1 MNKCMKLNA
10 LGAAIL
16 TSMMVAGPVSVS
28 MAQETVALEFGERK
42 ATDLRLAIG
51 QSQIIQSAVPLEQ
64 VVIGSPDVADIKLL
78 SSRRVL
84 ILGIKPGRT
93 NLVFR
98 QKDGDLVALMEV
110 SVGYDLTG
118 IKYKLHELMP
128 HEPGMQVRDM
138 NDRVILSGE
147 VSSTLAMDKAL
158 SVARSFV
165 PAEKVTNLLQ
175 VAGGQQVMLEARI
188 AEVSRSSMKELGIE
202 GQFLDG
208 SGKWG
213 VVMGKPLANSFGTI
227 SPQDFVSASTANPVS
242 SLLLPPAVGP
252 NSLRLS
258 LQALEEKGLAK
269 TLAEPNIVA
278 LSGQEANFLAG
289 GEFPIPVAQNSNAT
303 TSTITVDY
311 KTFGVGLR
319 FTPTV
324 LDSDKINLKLLTEV
338 SEVNAI
344 NSFIVNELTLPSFST
359 RKAGTTVE
367 LADGQSFAIAG
378 LMSNS
383 LDNAISQFPL
393 LGNIP
398 VLGAL
403 FRSTKYQRNETELVV
418 VITARLV
425 GPVNKGRLA
434 MPTDIILPPSDI
446 DQYLLG
452 RLHGGRDSRS
462 SASGSGGKSS
472 SRANQGGLEGMF
484 GHQLNQENGN
494 VQN

>member
-1 MNKCMKLNA
+1 MKKCMKRRS

-16 TSMMVAGPVSVS
+16 MSLLAIGVV
-28 MAQETVALEFGERK
+28 QESIAAEVDTVLLEFGQRK
-42 ATDLRLAIG
+42 STDLRLAIG

-64 VVIGSPDVADIKLL
+64 VVIGSPEIADIKLL

-98 QKDGDLVALMEV
+98 QKDGDLVALMDV

-118 IKYKLHELMP
+118 IKFKLHELMP
-128 HEPGMQVRDM
+128 HEPGMEVRDT

-147 VSSTLAMDKAL
+147 VSSALAMDKAL

-165 PAEKVTNLLQ
+165 PAEKVTNLMQ

-188 AEVSRSSMKELGIE
+188 AEVSRGSMKELGLE

-213 VVMGKPLANSFGTI
+213 VVMGKPLTNAFGTI
-227 SPQDFVSASTANPVS
+227 SRPDFISASSVAALTIPF
-242 SLLLPPAVGP
+242 
-252 NSLRLS
+252 NSLRVS
-258 LQALEEKGLAK
+258 LKALEEKGLAK
-269 TLAEPNIVA
+269 TLAEPNLVA

-289 GEFPIPVAQNSNAT
+289 GEYPIPVSQNAT
-303 TSTITVDY
+303 NGNITVDY
-311 KTFGVGLR
+311 KTFGVALR

-324 LDSDKINLKLLTEV
+324 LESDKINLKLLSEV
-338 SEVNAI
+338 SEVDSI
-344 NSFIVNELTLPSFST
+344 NSFTVNNLKLPSFST
-359 RKAGTTVE
+359 RRAGTTVE

-383 LDNAISQFPL
+383 MDNAISQFPL

-403 FRSTKYQRNETELVV
+403 FRSTKFQRHETELVIV
-418 VITARLV
+418 VTARLV
-425 GPVNKGRLA
+425 KPVNKNRLA
-434 MPTDIILPPSDI
+434 LPTDVVVPPNDF

-452 RLHGGRDSRS
+452 RMQGRHVKRPEASTSTARS
-462 SASGSGGKSS
+462 SSGGV
-472 SRANQGGLEGMF
+472 EGMF
-484 GHQLNQENGN
+484 GHQLTQENGN
-494 VQN
+494 AYN

>member
-1 MNKCMKLNA
+1 MKTSMKLHA
-10 LGAAIL
+10 LGAAL
-16 TSMMVAGPVSVS
+16 LATALVAVPVTAVQ
-28 MAQETVALEFGERK
+28 AAETVALEFGERK
-42 ATDLRLAIG
+42 PTDLRLAIG

-64 VVIGSPDVADIKLL
+64 VVIGSPEVADIKLL

-128 HEPGMQVRDM
+128 HEPGMQVRDT

-147 VSSTLAMDKAL
+147 VSSALSMDKAL

-188 AEVSRSSMKELGIE
+188 AEVKRDSLKELGIN

-213 VVMGKPLANSFGTI
+213 VVMGNPLNNAPFGTV
-227 SPQDFVSASTANPVS
+227 SPQNFVSSSTVAGLVGQG
-242 SLLLPPAVGP
+242 LPA

-258 LQALEEKGLAK
+258 LQALEKKGLAK
-269 TLAEPNIVA
+269 SLAEPNLVA

-289 GEFPIPVAQNSNAT
+289 GEFPIPVAQSENG
-303 TSTITVDY
+303 TITVEY

-338 SEVNAI
+338 SEVDR
-344 NSFIVNELTLPSFST
+344 SETFIVNNLTLPSFLT
-359 RKAGTTVE
+359 RRAGTTVE
-367 LADGQSFAIAG
+367 LADGQSFAVAG
-378 LMSNS
+378 LMSNNM
-383 LDNAISQFPL
+383 DNAVRQFPM

-403 FRSTKYQRNETELVV
+403 FRSTEFQRNESEIVV
-418 VITARLV
+418 VVTARLV

-434 MPTDIILPPSDI
+434 LPTDVILAPNDI

-452 RLHGGRDSRS
+452 RMQGRVKDRPEPSSTGTAKR
-462 SASGSGGKSS
+462 SASG
-472 SRANQGGLEGMF
+472 GLDGMY
-484 GHQLNQENGN
+484 GHQLNRENGN

>member
-1 MNKCMKLNA
+1 MKKCMKLHA

-16 TSMMVAGPVSVS
+16 ASLLAAGPVQKSI
-28 MAQETVALEFGERK
+28 AADTVALEFGERK
-42 ATDLRLAIG
+42 STDLRLAIG

-98 QKDGDLVALMEV
+98 QKDGDLVALMDV

-118 IKYKLHELMP
+118 IKYKLNELMP
-128 HEPGMQVRDM
+128 NESGMQVRDT

-147 VSSTLAMDKAL
+147 VSSALAMDKAL

-165 PAEKVTNLLQ
+165 PSEKVTNLLQ
-175 VAGGQQVMLEARI
+175 VGGGQQVMLEARI
-188 AEVSRSSMKELGIE
+188 AEVSRSSMKELGLE
-202 GQFLDG
+202 SQFLDG

-213 VVMGKPLANSFGTI
+213 VVMGKAMSNPFGTI
-227 SPQDFVSASTANPVS
+227 SPQDFATASAVNPVS
-242 SLLLPPAVGP
+242 SLGLPF
-252 NSLRLS
+252 NSLRIS

-269 TLAEPNIVA
+269 TLAEPNLVA

-289 GEFPIPVAQNSNAT
+289 GEFPIPVAQSGTA
-303 TSTITVDY
+303 SSITVDY

-324 LDSDKINLKLLTEV
+324 LDSDKINLKLVSEV
-338 SEVNAI
+338 SEVDAI
-344 NSFIVNELTLPSFST
+344 NSLTLAGIKLPSFAT
-359 RKAGTTVE
+359 RRAGTTVE

-383 LDNAISQFPL
+383 MDNAISQFPL

-418 VITARLV
+418 VVTARLV
-425 GPVNKGRLA
+425 GAVNKGRIALPTDVF
-434 MPTDIILPPSDI
+434 MPTTDI

-452 RLHGGRDSRS
+452 KLQGRSVARPQPS
-462 SASGSGGKSS
+462 TRKASNS
-472 SRANQGGLEGMF
+472 QGGLEGAF
-484 GHQLNQENGN
+484 GHQLTQEKTN
-494 VQN
+494 VQD

>member
-1 MNKCMKLNA
+1 MKNCMRRHA

-16 TSMMVAGPVSVS
+16 ASLLTAATVQESVA
-28 MAQETVALEFGERK
+28 AEADTVALEFGERK
-42 ATDLRLAIG
+42 STDLRLAIG

-78 SSRRVL
+78 SARRVL

-98 QKDGDLVALMEV
+98 QKDGDLVALMDV
-110 SVGYDLTG
+110 SVGYDLSG

-128 HEPGMQVRDM
+128 NEQGIQVRDT

-147 VSSTLAMDKAL
+147 ASSAIAQDKAL
-158 SVARSFV
+158 AVARSFV
-165 PAEKVTNLLQ
+165 PADKVTNLLQ

-188 AEVSRSSMKELGIE
+188 AEVSRSSMKELGLE
-202 GQFLDG
+202 SQFLDG
-208 SGKWG
+208 SGNWG
-213 VVMGKPLANSFGTI
+213 VVFGKALTNPFGTI
-227 SPQDFVSASTANPVS
+227 SPQDFATASLVNPVS
-242 SLLLPPAVGP
+242 SLSLPL
-252 NSLRLS
+252 NSLRVS

-269 TLAEPNIVA
+269 TLAEPNLVA

-289 GEFPIPVAQNSNAT
+289 GEFPIPVTQGGTNAAI
-303 TSTITVDY
+303 TIDY

-324 LDSDKINLKLLTEV
+324 LDSDKINLKLVSEV
-338 SEVNAI
+338 SELDFI
-344 NSFIVNELTLPSFST
+344 NGITQAGIKLPSFST
-359 RKAGTTVE
+359 RRAGTTVE

-383 LDNAISQFPL
+383 MDNAISQFPL

-403 FRSTKYQRNETELVV
+403 FRSSKYQRNESELVLV
-418 VITARLV
+418 VTARLV
-425 GPVNKGRLA
+425 GAVNKGQLA
-434 MPTDIILPPSDI
+434 LPTDVFMPPSDI

-452 RLHGGRDSRS
+452 RMQGRTVKRS
-462 SASGSGGKSS
+462 QPAAPSASR
-472 SRANQGGLEGMF
+472 RAQGGLEGSF
-484 GHQLNQENGN
+484 GHQLTQEKTN